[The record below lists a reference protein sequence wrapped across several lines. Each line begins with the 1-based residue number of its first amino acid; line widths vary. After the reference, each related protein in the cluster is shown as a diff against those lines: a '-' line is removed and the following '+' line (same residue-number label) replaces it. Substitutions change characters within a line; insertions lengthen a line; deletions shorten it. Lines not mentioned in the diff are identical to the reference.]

1 MSNFIFHETPLLNLK
16 IIEHQ
21 PSIDERGF
29 FSRLFCQKTLN
40 HLIEKKTILQ
50 INRTLTRKKG
60 TVRGLHFQ
68 HPPYSETKIVSCL
81 KGKVWDVAV
90 DLRKGSPTFLY
101 YHAELLTEDNHKS
114 YLIPEGFAHGFQ
126 TLTSDCEMIYFHTA
140 DYNKD
145 LEGVI
150 NAVDQMIGIN
160 WPQPITQRSERDNNC
175 SMLTE
180 SFKGLELI

>member
-1 MSNFIFHETPLLNLK
+1 MSNFIIHETPLLNLK

-29 FSRLFCQKTLN
+29 FSRLFCQKKLN

-68 HPPYSETKIVSCL
+68 HSPYSETKIVSCL

-150 NAVDQMIGIN
+150 NAVDPMIGIN

-175 SMLTE
+175 YMLTE